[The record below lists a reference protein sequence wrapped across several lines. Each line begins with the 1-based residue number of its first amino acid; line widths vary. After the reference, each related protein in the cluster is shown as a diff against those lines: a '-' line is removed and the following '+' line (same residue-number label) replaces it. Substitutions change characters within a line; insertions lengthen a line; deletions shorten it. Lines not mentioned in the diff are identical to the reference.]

1 MKFIYKIFRLTPNK
15 REDVIQVTSGLH
27 IVMNVLIATTK
38 VVVGLLA
45 SSIAII
51 SEGINNAS
59 DAMNSILTLV
69 GTRLS
74 LKHPNKDHPFGYGRV
89 EYLTSLVVSSL
100 ILISG
105 IEALISS
112 IKLVLKPQVLNV
124 SYLSLIIVGVFAVV
138 KYVMGV
144 YTIGVAKKT
153 QSDSLEAVG
162 LDCRNDSFISIVTIA
177 SASLFIL
184 FNLNID
190 AYAGIFTSFMII
202 KAGYGI
208 LKETISK
215 LLGQAGD
222 EELAKKLYEIIRAQD
237 YIINAADMMLHNYG
251 PDAYSGSVNIE
262 LDQKLTVGEVYQ
274 KLHKLQLEIMYKL
287 KVVMVFGI
295 YAVDNDNPK
304 SKELREIIAKYVIK
318 KEHVKS
324 YHAVYIDENND
335 DIYCDLI
342 VDYELLD
349 WESLE
354 KEFKEYMKDFYPD
367 KNIILTIET
376 EYV

>member
-1 MKFIYKIFRLTPNK
+1 MKFIYKLFKLTPNK

-74 LKHPNKDHPFGYGRV
+74 IKHPNKDHPFGYGRV

-112 IKLVLKPQVLNV
+112 IKLVLKPQALNV

-162 LDCRNDSFISIVTIA
+162 LDCKNDSFISIVTIV
-177 SASLFIL
+177 SALLFIL

-354 KEFKEYMKDFYPD
+354 NEFKEYMKDFYPD